1 MNALIDS
8 QALADRFN
16 EEEAVWRHFEQNR
29 QLRRVRGSL
38 SPLSEETLDHLDWLE
53 AERKCREMRCVGRL
67 LS

>member
-38 SPLSEETLDHLDWLE
+38 SPLSEETLDHLD
-53 AERKCREMRCVGRL
+53 
-67 LS
+67 